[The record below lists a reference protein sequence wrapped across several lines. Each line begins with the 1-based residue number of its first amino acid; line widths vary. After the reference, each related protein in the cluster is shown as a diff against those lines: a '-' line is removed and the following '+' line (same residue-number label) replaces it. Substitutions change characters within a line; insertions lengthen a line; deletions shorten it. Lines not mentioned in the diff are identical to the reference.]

1 MHRKKKY
8 IKKYNKVKFR
18 PDAFYRSFW
27 FAKLTNK
34 FMRQGKKAKVEK
46 HVWDA
51 FRDLKR
57 RTKQKA
63 NLLLFFTLMKV
74 RPILG
79 FISKRLGR
87 EFKRV
92 PVPLFPRRQII
103 VALKW
108 LVQSINLNR
117 SLSLKKRIRSELF
130 FFIRKRPNFLKKR
143 YTAYIADIH
152 QNRLNGRFRWK

>member
-1 MHRKKKY
+1 MHRKKKC
-8 IKKYNKVKFR
+8 IKKYNIVKSR
-18 PDAFYRSFW
+18 PDAFYQSFW

-34 FMRQGKKAKVEK
+34 FMRQGKKVQVEK
-46 HVWDA
+46 HIWNA
-51 FRDLKR
+51 FRNLKR
-57 RTKQKA
+57 RTRQKA
-63 NLLLFFTLMKV
+63 DLLLFFTLMKV
-74 RPILG
+74 RPLLG

-108 LVQSINLNR
+108 LVQSIKLNR
-117 SLSLKKRIRSELF
+117 SSSLKGRVRSELF
-130 FFIRKRPNFLKKR
+130 LFIRKRPNFLKKR
-143 YTAYIADIH
+143 YTAYVADVY